1 MCAKGSG
8 NSYRGE
14 KVQRYAARH
23 SDQDAE
29 AVEELS
35 TQTVSSYKTTARKV
49 RGEIMKQ
56 RSNWVF
62 SIAPRA
68 MFAFAVGL
76 GFAVLVSAQNQEMQE
91 RVAEIKAAAARN
103 KQALAQYTWVEQVT
117 ISLKGEEKKQESFQ
131 VRLGPDGQPQK
142 SLIGGPPPEDTSGR
156 RLKRHIV
163 EKKKEEYKEYA
174 EQIKSLIQRY
184 VPPDRDL
191 LGQAYQQGNILM
203 GPEAGAP
210 GQYRLVISNYI
221 KPGDKMT
228 LIMDKMQK
236 QLVGLSIAT
245 YLDDPKDAVN
255 VEAQFDQIPEGPNH
269 VSAQTINGVSK
280 QLTIAIQNSNYQR
293 L

>member
-1 MCAKGSG
+1 
-8 NSYRGE
+8 
-14 KVQRYAARH
+14 
-23 SDQDAE
+23 
-29 AVEELS
+29 
-35 TQTVSSYKTTARKV
+35 
-49 RGEIMKQ
+49 MKH

-62 SIAPRA
+62 SIAPRV
-68 MFAFAVGL
+68 MFAFAIGL

-117 ISLKGEEKKQESFQ
+117 ISLKGEQKKQESFQ

-142 SLIGGPPPEDTSGR
+142 SLIGAPAPEDPGGR

-191 LGQAYQQGNILM
+191 IGQAYQNGNILM

-210 GQYRLVISNYI
+210 GQYRVVISNYI
-221 KPGDKMT
+221 KPGDNMT
-228 LIMDKMQK
+228 LIMDKEQK

-245 YLDDPKDAVN
+245 YLDDPKDAIN
-255 VEAQFDQIPEGPNH
+255 VDVQFDQIPGGPNH
-269 VSAQTINGVSK
+269 VSAHSSRLSFKTATTNVSEHSNVPPCARPQMDSNERARGDLNAPTCGSRNSKSRYKHGTCNRFPINHD
-280 QLTIAIQNSNYQR
+280 
-293 L
+293 

>member
-1 MCAKGSG
+1 
-8 NSYRGE
+8 
-14 KVQRYAARH
+14 
-23 SDQDAE
+23 
-29 AVEELS
+29 
-35 TQTVSSYKTTARKV
+35 
-49 RGEIMKQ
+49 MKH

-62 SIAPRA
+62 SIAPRV
-68 MFAFAVGL
+68 MFAFAIGL

-103 KQALAQYTWVEQVT
+103 KQALAQYTWIEQVT
-117 ISLKGEEKKQESFQ
+117 ISLKGEQKKQETFQ

-142 SLIGGPPPEDTSGR
+142 SLIGAPAPQDPSGG

-163 EKKKEEYKEYA
+163 EKKKEEYKDYA

-191 LGQAYQQGNILM
+191 IGQAYQNGNVLM

-210 GQYRLVISNYI
+210 GQYRVIISNYI

-245 YLDDPKDAVN
+245 FLDDPKDAVN
-255 VEAQFDQIPEGPNH
+255 VDVQFEQIPDGPNH

-280 QLTIAIQNSNYQR
+280 QLTIVIQNSNYQR

>member
-1 MCAKGSG
+1 
-8 NSYRGE
+8 
-14 KVQRYAARH
+14 
-23 SDQDAE
+23 
-29 AVEELS
+29 
-35 TQTVSSYKTTARKV
+35 
-49 RGEIMKQ
+49 MKH

-62 SIAPRA
+62 SIAPRV
-68 MFAFAVGL
+68 MFAFAIGL

-117 ISLKGEEKKQESFQ
+117 ISLKGEQKKQESFQ

-142 SLIGGPPPEDTSGR
+142 SLIGAPAPEDTSGG

-228 LIMDKMQK
+228 LIMDKVQK

-245 YLDDPKDAVN
+245 YLDDPKDAIN
-255 VEAQFDQIPEGPNH
+255 VDVQFEQIPGGPNH

-280 QLTIAIQNSNYQR
+280 QLMIVIQNSNYQR

>member
-1 MCAKGSG
+1 MRREKSG
-8 NSYRGE
+8 QG
-14 KVQRYAARH
+14 H
-23 SDQDAE
+23 AE

-35 TQTVSSYKTTARKV
+35 TQIVSSYKTTASKV
-49 RGEIMKQ
+49 RGEIMKH

-62 SIAPRA
+62 SITPRV
-68 MFAFAVGL
+68 MFALAIGF
-76 GFAVLVSAQNQEMQE
+76 GFAILVNAQNQEMQE

-117 ISLKGEEKKQESFQ
+117 ISLKGEQKKQESFE

-142 SLIGGPPPEDTSGR
+142 SLIGAPAPEATSGG

-174 EQIKSLIQRY
+174 DQIKALIQRY

-191 LGQAYQQGNILM
+191 IGQAYEKGNILM

-210 GQYRLVISNYI
+210 GQYRVVISNYI

-228 LIMDKMQK
+228 LLMDKMQK
-236 QLVGLSIAT
+236 QVVGLSIAT

-255 VEAQFDQIPEGPNH
+255 VNVQFDQIPGGPNH

-280 QLTIAIQNSNYQR
+280 QLTIVIQNSNYQR